1 MDVSYSSNNSVVVIL
16 ENGNLFLQES
26 LQSFQPI
33 ALPDS
38 FSQYKRVQGQNVCW
52 GGNDC
57 FIACFRCDDQLL
69 AVIAN
74 RSVIAVFHS
83 YE

>member
-1 MDVSYSSNNSVVVIL
+1 MSYSSNNSVVVIL
-16 ENGNLFLQES
+16 ENGDLFLQES
-26 LQSFQPI
+26 LHAFEPV

-38 FSQYKRVQGQNVCW
+38 FTQYKCIQGQSVCW
-52 GGNDC
+52 GGTDC

-74 RSVIAVFHS
+74 RSVIIVIHS
-83 YE
+83 NE